1 MKAKPAVSQK
11 MNRRKLSITVS
22 TETHDFLQQ
31 MVKQGRAAT
40 MGEALDQIVRKVRRV
55 ENRARLAAATTEYFE
70 QLSPQSAA
78 EERVLSRDLSLSA
91 QAIDLDSQGNAE

>member
-1 MKAKPAVSQK
+1 MKAKPAASQK
-11 MNRRKLSITVS
+11 MNWRKLSTTVS
-22 TETHDFLQQ
+22 AETYDFLQQ

-40 MGEALDQIVRKVRRV
+40 VGEALDQIVRKIRRV

-78 EERVLSRDLSLSA
+78 EERFLSRDKSWSA
-91 QAIDLDSQGNAE
+91 ETVDPDS